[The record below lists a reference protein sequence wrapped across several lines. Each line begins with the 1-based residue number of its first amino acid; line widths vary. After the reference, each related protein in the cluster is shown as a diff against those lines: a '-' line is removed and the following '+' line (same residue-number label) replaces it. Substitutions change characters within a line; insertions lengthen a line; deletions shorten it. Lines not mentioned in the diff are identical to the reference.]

1 MRRPAFLGRSAG
13 LVVACMLAAACPP
26 APLRAAAPSDPDL
39 GSRSPWTRFL
49 AEVFPEGIDPELL
62 ERPRSIRDPGP
73 DTANYPNSP
82 NTIPRGA
89 VYLETS
95 PVLYTGGITNLQP
108 PIYNTEF
115 LLRMGLTDR
124 VEFRLFS
131 NGFTW
136 QAAGLGNPETTG
148 FSPLA
153 FDTKIHF
160 WEENREWFLPAVGFE
175 AYILTPWGSPA
186 FQSGTEPS
194 MTMLFRNTLP
204 WWGLIAEYNVG
215 LAADASRDGYV
226 PIDIAQWAITKPI
239 TDDFE
244 IFFHGFQNQS
254 ALPRVAFQ
262 TVLGGGFVWFPSDRL
277 SIYGNWGAG
286 TDRKGPPTTFQLGF
300 ASSY

>member
-1 MRRPAFLGRSAG
+1 
-13 LVVACMLAAACPP
+13 MLAAACPP

-136 QAAGLGNPETTG
+136 LQNAPCA
-148 FSPLA
+148 
-153 FDTKIHF
+153 
-160 WEENREWFLPAVGFE
+160 
-175 AYILTPWGSPA
+175 
-186 FQSGTEPS
+186 
-194 MTMLFRNTLP
+194 
-204 WWGLIAEYNVG
+204 LICN
-215 LAADASRDGYV
+215 
-226 PIDIAQWAITKPI
+226 
-239 TDDFE
+239 
-244 IFFHGFQNQS
+244 
-254 ALPRVAFQ
+254 
-262 TVLGGGFVWFPSDRL
+262 
-277 SIYGNWGAG
+277 
-286 TDRKGPPTTFQLGF
+286 
-300 ASSY
+300 